1 MEIEKVKI
9 FVSRSTSLETMKV
22 VSGVSVKPRNV
33 YHHAITKF
41 AADCCGALLGQRH
54 VDMFRKDMKHM
65 R

>member
-1 MEIEKVKI
+1 
-9 FVSRSTSLETMKV
+9 MKV
-22 VSGVSVKPRNV
+22 VSGVLVKPRNV

-41 AADCCGALLGQRH
+41 AANCCGALLGQRH